1 MDRERLGI
9 ENHRLSIEILLETID
24 LEWRARSG
32 EAGDRNPLET
42 LGKSLRFLRDFD
54 PRPLPTPAGWPWPA
68 LREAGD
74 RPSSRNPDSVEIL

>member
-1 MDRERLGI
+1 M
-9 ENHRLSIEILLETID
+9 
-24 LEWRARSG
+24 
-32 EAGDRNPLET
+32 RNIKGFPKDFKRISK
-42 LGKSLRFLRDFD
+42 GFPKDFD